1 MGVGHF
7 ARECPEGD
15 GGRDVGRG
23 GYGGDSGGFGGG
35 SHREGLSQCGDEDLL
50 QVRRYWSHLEGVPQ
64 RQPGL
69 VEPRRHKTSHLA
81 KILYLKDL
89 QNSQQQVQ
97 EQSDRLPNNYLVNI
111 QNHDSDSRKNML
123 CTSLCESKIIIL
135 TA

>member
-1 MGVGHF
+1 LNQ
-7 ARECPEGD
+7 EGT
-15 GGRDVGRG
+15 RPLI
-23 GYGGDSGGFGGG
+23 YG
-35 SHREGLSQCGDEDLL
+35 
-50 QVRRYWSHLEGVPQ
+50 
-64 RQPGL
+64 
-69 VEPRRHKTSHLA
+69 LA

-97 EQSDRLPNNYLVNI
+97 EQSDRLPNNYLVNN

>member
-69 VEPRRHKTSHLA
+69 VEPRRYKTSHLQSC
-81 KILYLKDL
+81 KKPLLKGPSK
-89 QNSQQQVQ
+89 QPTTSSRTKWSSSQ
-97 EQSDRLPNNYLVNI
+97 
-111 QNHDSDSRKNML
+111 
-123 CTSLCESKIIIL
+123 
-135 TA
+135 